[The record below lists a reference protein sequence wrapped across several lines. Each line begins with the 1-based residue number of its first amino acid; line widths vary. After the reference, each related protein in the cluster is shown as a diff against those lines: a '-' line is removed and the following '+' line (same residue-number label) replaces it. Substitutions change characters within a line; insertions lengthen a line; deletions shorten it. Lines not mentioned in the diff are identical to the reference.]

1 MPVTDPPPT
10 ATIPTETPGVGSH
23 EARFP
28 RPLLWLLVA
37 LGLVVVMGLAVAWWL
52 RDPIGAG
59 GGARSVARLGVEG
72 ARSIVSKTNVA
83 LGYLENQALDE
94 SIPAFAALADE
105 VPGEPLP
112 ARNLAVART
121 VALGDGGLEPDEER
135 IRAARGALEAME
147 RQEGPSTESLWLAAR
162 VAQVARD
169 AVAWEDVTR
178 RLVEAAP
185 EDSAAWYERWKSL
198 REWASS
204 REGSGGAIGS
214 GGAEGSG
221 GVAAASLDRACELDP
236 RNLWLVIEWCR
247 ALALDLGKRPPP
259 EVPVGLAAKIES
271 RWGAMEPFAPS
282 IKTFANVDIRDVVDK
297 GVAAA
302 NAGDAAGV
310 AARLRGL
317 ANVLVP
323 QSEADRRAIERHPL
337 EFVVERYRPEFYA
350 ETGLDKATEVP
361 RIESSLVDREG
372 QWGSDAPGPFRAVL
386 LEDFDLDGRP
396 DMLLL
401 GSNRV
406 RVFARRATG
415 EVAFTVTAA
424 DGTKTPWHEI
434 ASAEVPE
441 GASGL
446 VAADL
451 DLDFDEAKRP
461 GTPARPGTDKPG
473 ADKPGAEI
481 VAEKL
486 AAGCPAA
493 DLDVI
498 VHGEGGVVV
507 LENRLDPATGTRSL
521 RPFPADTFA
530 AAGPT
535 RSATVADLDADGY
548 LDLVSGHDASLR
560 LWRNLGSGAFV
571 PWPGTAEFAVGAPV
585 QALVPLDWDRDVDV
599 DVMLGSGVGGGWL
612 ENLLHGQFRFVPFAV
627 RGGDATA
634 APGAF
639 TVPGPITALD
649 VVDADA
655 DGAWDLV
662 VAGPFGVQT
671 VPSRRSSTGV
681 VRAADEGGTVV
692 SDVAAEVVHAFD
704 QDNDGLLD
712 LVSIAGGTIDVHL
725 GLPSGGFEK
734 RQEMRIDQGRFVAVD
749 TADLDG
755 DGDLDL
761 VDVGSEPRAL
771 AVREN
776 VGGNTNHWIDVA
788 LEAQQIKGAAMSP
801 SGRVN
806 AHGLGSLL
814 ELKAGARYQPRPVR
828 RRTTHFGLG
837 NLPAA
842 DVVRVAW
849 INGVPQNVLQPAAD
863 SLICEEQILLGSCP
877 YLYTWNG
884 SEFVFSTD
892 LLWAAP
898 LGLQRAEGKLMP
910 AREWEYLRIDTPMVP
925 RDDRYTIQ
933 VTEELWEAAYFDQIR
948 LVVVDHP
955 ADVEIYSNEKV
966 GPPDIAAFGIH
977 TVRTPIDPVAATNA
991 TGEDLRAEVL
1001 TADGRF
1007 ARSYARK
1014 LRQGL
1019 VADNALILDFGAIP
1033 DAGNAKLVLTGWTYP
1048 TTVSQNVG
1056 LSHDPSLTLP
1066 KPPSLS
1072 VPDGAGGWREAIPV
1086 TGFPGGKTKS
1096 IVIDVA
1102 GVLDPAAARLR
1113 IDTTMEI
1120 HWDAAF
1126 LVSGEDPAAME
1137 VVELDPASADLHWR
1151 GRSRIEQEDGDG
1163 PERFVYSPALED
1175 PRWPPMRGRFTR
1187 YGDVRSLVAEGDD
1200 RLVIMGAG
1208 DEMTLSFPVPPG
1220 PPAGWVRSF
1229 LLHSIGWDKDANLA
1243 TAEGQTVEPLPFRGM
1258 RSYPPADDDQPQ
1270 ASPVREAWLRDDQ
1283 TRQQDES
1290 TWRAIRRWTG
1300 RGDTLRSG
1308 RATQAE

>member
-1 MPVTDPPPT
+1 M
-10 ATIPTETPGVGSH
+10 GSH
-23 EARFP
+23 QARFP
-28 RPLLWLLVA
+28 RPLLGLLVG
-37 LGLVVVMGLAVAWWL
+37 LGLLGLAMAWWL
-52 RDPIGAG
+52 RGPIGAG
-59 GGARSVARLGVEG
+59 GGARTVARLGVEG
-72 ARSIVSKTNVA
+72 AREVVSKTNVA

-105 VPGEPLP
+105 VPGDPLP

-121 VALGDGGLEPDEER
+121 VALGEGGLEPDQAA
-135 IRAARGALEAME
+135 IDAARGALEAME
-147 RQEGPSTESLWLAAR
+147 RREGPTTEHLWLAAR

-169 AVAWEDVTR
+169 AAAWEDVTR

-185 EDSAAWYERWKSL
+185 GDAAAWYERWKSL
-198 REWASS
+198 REWTSGAATSEGAPAS
-204 REGSGGAIGS
+204 EGAVTSA
-214 GGAEGSG
+214 
-221 GVAAASLDRACELDP
+221 GVVAASLDRACELDP

-259 EVPVGLAAKIES
+259 EVPAGLAAKIES
-271 RWGAMEPFAPS
+271 RWAAMEPFAPS
-282 IKTFANVDIRDVVDK
+282 IKTFANVDIRDVLDK

-310 AARLRGL
+310 AGRLRGL

-337 EFVVERYRPEFYA
+337 EFVIERYRPEFYA

-361 RIESSLVDREG
+361 RIESSLAARETL
-372 QWGSDAPGPFRAVL
+372 WGADAPGPFRAVL

-396 DMLLL
+396 DILLL
-401 GSNRV
+401 GSSKV
-406 RVFARRATG
+406 WVFGRRAMG
-415 EVAFTVTAA
+415 EVAFTVAAA

-434 ASAEVPE
+434 ASADVPE
-441 GASGL
+441 GAAGL

-473 ADKPGAEI
+473 AEI

-493 DLDVI
+493 DLDVV
-498 VHGEGGVVV
+498 VHGEGGIVVF
-507 LENRLDPATGTRSL
+507 ENLLDPATGTRSL
-521 RPFPADTFA
+521 RPFPTEAFA

-535 RSATVADLDADGY
+535 RTSAVADLDADGY
-548 LDLVSGHDASLR
+548 LDLVSGHDGALR
-560 LWRNLGSGAFV
+560 LWRNLGRGAFV
-571 PWPGTAEFAVGAPV
+571 AWPGTAEFAVAAPV
-585 QALVPLDWDRDVDV
+585 RALLPLDWDRDVDV
-599 DVMLGSGVGGGWL
+599 DVMLGSDAGGGWL

-627 RGGDATA
+627 RRADATV
-634 APGAF
+634 APPAF
-639 TVPGPITALD
+639 TVPGPIAALD
-649 VVDADA
+649 CIDADA

-662 VAGPFGVQT
+662 VAGPFGVAT
-671 VPSRRSSTGV
+671 VPSRRSPTGSVRPADEPGV
-681 VRAADEGGTVV
+681 VVTDTASAA
-692 SDVAAEVVHAFD
+692 VHAFD

-712 LVSIAGGTIDVHL
+712 LVALDDDAMTVSL

-734 RQEMRIDQGRFVAVD
+734 QTPRRCPTGHPRSFDS
-749 TADLDG
+749 ADLDG
-755 DGDLDL
+755 DGDLDG
-761 VDVGSEPRAL
+761 VAVGDEGCAFTML
-771 AVREN
+771 EN
-776 VGGNTNHWIDVA
+776 VGGNANHWIDVA
-788 LEAQQIKGAAMSP
+788 LEAQQIKGTAMSP

-814 ELKAGARYQPRPVR
+814 ELKAGALYQPRPVR

-837 NLPAA
+837 NLPVA

-849 INGVPQNVLQPAAD
+849 INGVPQNVIQPAAD

-884 SEFVFSTD
+884 REFVFATD

-910 AREWEYLRIDTPMVP
+910 SREWECLKIDTPMVP
-925 RDDRYTIQ
+925 RDGRYSIQ
-933 VTEELWEAAYFDQIR
+933 VTEELWEAAYFDQLR

-977 TVRTPIDPVAATNA
+977 AVRTPIRPVAATR
-991 TGEDLRAEVL
+991 GDGVDLRGDVL
-1001 TADGRF
+1001 AADGRF
-1007 ARSYARK
+1007 ARSYAQK

-1019 VADNALILDFGAIP
+1019 VADNTLLLDFGPIP
-1033 DAGNAKLVLTGWTYP
+1033 DADNAKLVLTGWTYP
-1048 TTVSQNVG
+1048 TTVSENVA
-1056 LSHDPSLTLP
+1056 LSHDSILSLP

-1072 VPDGAGGWREAIPV
+1072 VPDGAGGWREVIPF

-1096 IVIDVA
+1096 IVIDLS
-1102 GVLDPAAARLR
+1102 GLLDPAHARLR

-1120 HWDAAF
+1120 HWDEAF
-1126 LVSGEDPAAME
+1126 LVSGEAQPTLDTVEVDP
-1137 VVELDPASADLHWR
+1137 VSADLHWR
-1151 GRSRIEQEDGDG
+1151 GRSRIEQEDGDA
-1163 PERFVYSPALED
+1163 PERFVYGEPLEE

-1187 YGDVRSLVAEGDD
+1187 YGDVRDLVAEGDD

-1208 DEMTLSFPVPPG
+1208 DEMTVAFPVPPG
-1220 PPAGWVRSF
+1220 PPAGWKRSF
-1229 LLHSIGWDKDANLA
+1229 LLRSVGWDKDANLA

-1258 RSYPPADDDQPQ
+1258 RSYPPADDDQPE
-1270 ASPVREAWLRDDQ
+1270 ASPAREAWLRDDQ
-1283 TRQQDES
+1283 TREQDDAF
-1290 TWRAIRRWTG
+1290 WRAIRRWRAGGVRLEEARTAG
-1300 RGDTLRSG
+1300 PFWRRDTR
-1308 RATQAE
+1308 RNER